1 MPQRSTPPIS
11 YNPIKLL
18 KTDIRQDHNGTS
30 VTMEFIDNDGTRL
43 TTPDMPYPD
52 NFDPMNADIIAER
65 RGDEIRIK
73 DSNGDVLMSVHAYSI
88 EHENPIETQLDPN
101 GYMCILPEEGE
112 EDLPIRRF
120 SIERG
125 HPSEIGFAQAFASA
139 NRAMALEDIGI
150 QEDLNTR
157 YPDLAP
163 PTIGASA
170 WFRSLDGSTGGA
182 YPYPAIPAHA
192 VEMCETPKIKIDF
205 DMKCISCE
213 GKIHYPDK
221 IIKLLGNEGT
231 IKYFDFCK
239 KNGSEPQMFCCACF
253 DIMKNNPNII
263 SAINKMNLK
272 IKDMMNLTER
282 EETVTKR
289 EKELDEQLKKAKKK

>member
-1 MPQRSTPPIS
+1 MPARSIPPIP

-73 DSNGDVLMSVHAYSI
+73 DSNGEILMSVNAYSI
-88 EHENPIETQLDPN
+88 EHENPIPTSLDPN

-112 EDLPIRRF
+112 ENLPIRRF
-120 SIERG
+120 SMERG
-125 HPSEIGFAQAFASA
+125 YPSEIGFARAFADVH
-139 NRAMALEDIGI
+139 RAQQEFDSDI
-150 QEDLNTR
+150 QEELNAR
-157 YPDLAP
+157 EPAYPQR
-163 PTIGASA
+163 TIGASA
-170 WFRSLDGSTGGA
+170 WFIQQQEEAGRPTIGDEEF
-182 YPYPAIPAHA
+182 AIPQ
-192 VEMCETPKIKIDF
+192 IKIDF
-205 DMKCISCE
+205 DMKCTCCE

-221 IIKLLGNEGT
+221 LIKLLGNEGT
-231 IKYFDFCK
+231 IKYFEFCK
-239 KNGSEPQMFCCACF
+239 KTGTEPQMFCCACF
-253 DIMKNNPNII
+253 DIVKQHPQII

>member
-1 MPQRSTPPIS
+1 MPARSIPPIP

-18 KTDIRQDHNGTS
+18 KTDIKQDHNGTS

-43 TTPDMPYPD
+43 TTPDMPYPG

-73 DSNGDVLMSVHAYSI
+73 DSNGEILMSVNAYSI
-88 EHENPIETQLDPN
+88 DYEAIETSLDPN

-112 EDLPIRRF
+112 ENIPIRRF

-125 HPSEIGFAQAFASA
+125 QPSEVGFAQALGAF
-139 NRAMALEDIGI
+139 NRAQQELDIDI
-150 QEDLNTR
+150 QEELNFHE
-157 YPDLAP
+157 PACP
-163 PTIGASA
+163 QPTLGASA
-170 WFRSLDGSTGGA
+170 WFRSVQREETGGA

-192 VEMCETPKIKIDF
+192 VEMCENPKIKIDF

-282 EETVTKR
+282 EETVAKR
-289 EKELDEQLKKAKKK
+289 EKELDVQLKKIKE

>member
-1 MPQRSTPPIS
+1 MPQRSTPPIP

-30 VTMEFIDNDGTRL
+30 VTMEFIDNDGTKL

-73 DSNGDVLMSVHAYSI
+73 DSNGEILMSVNAYSI
-88 EHENPIETQLDPN
+88 DCENPIQTQLDPN

-112 EDLPIRRF
+112 ENIPVRRF
-120 SIERG
+120 SIDRG
-125 HPSEIGFAQAFASA
+125 QPSEVGFAQALGAFNREQQALDAHTQEELNRRFA
-139 NRAMALEDIGI
+139 D
-150 QEDLNTR
+150 QT
-157 YPDLAP
+157 P

-170 WFRSLDGSTGGA
+170 WFRQLSQAGRPTIRDEEL
-182 YPYPAIPAHA
+182 PAIPQ
-192 VEMCETPKIKIDF
+192 IKIDF
-205 DMKCISCE
+205 DMKCTCCE

-231 IKYFDFCK
+231 IKYFEFCK
-239 KNGSEPQMFCCACF
+239 KTGTEPQMFCCACF
-253 DIMKNNPNII
+253 DIVKQHPQII

-282 EETVTKR
+282 EESVAKR
-289 EKELDEQLKKAKKK
+289 EIELDVQLKKIKE